1 MSDKISLIIPAKNEM
16 ESLEEV
22 LSEIE
27 DNPYVDE
34 KILIVDSI
42 KDNSIPIAKKFDCK
56 IIIQKKIGQNLA
68 KTLILVVSFP
78 ASSTPHR
85 PGICWSAGCP

>member
-1 MSDKISLIIPAKNEM
+1 MDKISLIIPAKNEM

-34 KILIVDSI
+34 KILIVDSF

-56 IIIQKKIGQNLA
+56 IIIQKRL
-68 KTLILVVSFP
+68 
-78 ASSTPHR
+78 
-85 PGICWSAGCP
+85 WSCNN